1 MRLQLKITKQTFY
14 SIFQNRFYA
23 LNLKQK
29 LQGNRIVKRK
39 KNSKVLLAWSLL
51 WPQVWIS
58 LKRRPLDSCQVYMY

>member
-14 SIFQNRFYA
+14 SIFQNRSYA

-39 KNSKVLLAWSLL
+39 KKIV
-51 WPQVWIS
+51 
-58 LKRRPLDSCQVYMY
+58 K